1 MAIALEPL
9 DAATVDQLY
18 SGWTNYKTWN
28 VALWIANDE
37 ALSSIA
43 DQCDDYTDFRNY
55 LDSCMVLCTPDG
67 VYYADQEID
76 GATLNNN
83 FWFGKD

>member
-1 MAIALEPL
+1 MAIATEPL
-9 DAATVDQLY
+9 DAATIDQLY
-18 SGWTNYKTWN
+18 NGWTNYKTWN

-43 DQCDDYTDFRNY
+43 DECDDYTDFRNY

-76 GATLNNN
+76 SANLNNN

>member
-1 MAIALEPL
+1 MAIAETL
-9 DAATVDQLY
+9 DASTVDQLY

-43 DQCDDYTDFRNY
+43 DECDDYTDFRNY

-76 GATLNNN
+76 VARLNAH
-83 FWFGKD
+83 FWSEEN